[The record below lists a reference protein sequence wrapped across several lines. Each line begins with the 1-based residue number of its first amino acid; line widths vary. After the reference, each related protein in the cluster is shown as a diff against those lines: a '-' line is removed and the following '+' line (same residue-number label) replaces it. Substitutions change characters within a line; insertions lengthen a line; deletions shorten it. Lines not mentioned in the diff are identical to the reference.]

1 MLDPETHDHA
11 TRMRML
17 LYGQLVSR
25 VICTAVRLGVPEA
38 LAERSRSAEELA
50 LQLVGHAVSL
60 DRLLRALVPF
70 GVFTEEADGTFA
82 LTALGRTLLPET
94 PGTAQPTALLL
105 AGEVGRTWTDL
116 EHTVRT
122 GDSAFRRQFGRDL
135 FEYLEQQPERREVFD
150 RSQEAGL
157 RLELDEVF
165 DAVGF
170 ERYPWIVDVGGGN
183 GHLLCELLARTPGST
198 GTVLD
203 LPGTV
208 PLAEKRIA
216 EEGLTRRC
224 TAVAGD
230 FFAHVTPGADL
241 YILSHVLHDWGWA
254 RAVDILRTCAAAM
267 PAHGRLM
274 VIDLVTD
281 GAGPDGSGTEGAV
294 PHRLPAVMDVY
305 MLSLFGAAGGR
316 ERTRAE
322 FAALL
327 ADAGLESEE
336 TKVLPSGMAVITARR
351 R

>member
-1 MLDPETHDHA
+1 MIDPTTHDHA
-11 TRMRML
+11 TQMRML

-25 VICTAVRLGVPEA
+25 TLCTAVRLGVPEA
-38 LAERSRSAEELA
+38 LAGQARSADELA
-50 LQLVGHAVSL
+50 DQLGGHPVAL
-60 DRLLRALVPF
+60 GRLLRALAPF
-70 GVFTEEADGTFA
+70 GVVTEGSDGTFA
-82 LTALGRTLLPET
+82 LTAFGSTLLPTT
-94 PGTAQPTALLL
+94 PGTAHPTALLL

-122 GDSAFRRQFGRDL
+122 GESAFQRQFGCQL
-135 FEYLEQQPERREVFD
+135 FDHLEQQPDRREVFD

-183 GHLLCELLARTPGST
+183 GHLMCELLGRTPGST

-241 YILSHVLHDWGWA
+241 YILSHILHDWGQD
-254 RAVDILRTCAAAM
+254 RATDILRTCVAAM
-267 PAHGRLM
+267 PEHGRLM

-281 GAGPDGSGTEGAV
+281 ATTAEGV
-294 PHRLPAVMDVY
+294 PHRLPAVMDLY

-327 ADAGLESEE
+327 CAAGLESEE

-351 R
+351 RTR

>member
-1 MLDPETHDHA
+1 MLDPTTHDNA

-25 VICTAVRLGVPEA
+25 TLCTAVSLGVPEA
-38 LAERSRSAEELA
+38 LAGRARSAEQLA
-50 LQLVGHAVSL
+50 DQLGAHPVAL
-60 DRLLRALVPF
+60 DRLLRGLVPF
-70 GVFTEEADGTFA
+70 GVLAEGTDGSYS
-82 LTALGRTLLPET
+82 LTPFGATLLPTT

-105 AGEVGRTWTDL
+105 AQEVGLTWTDL

-122 GDSAFRRQFGRDL
+122 GDSAFRRHFDRDL
-135 FEYLEQQPERREVFD
+135 FDHLEQRPDRREVFD

-183 GHLLCELLARTPGST
+183 GHLLCELLKRTPGST

-241 YILSHVLHDWGWA
+241 YILSHILHDWGQD
-254 RAVDILRTCAAAM
+254 RATDILRTCAAAM
-267 PAHGRLM
+267 PDHGRLM
-274 VIDLVTD
+274 IVDLVTD
-281 GAGPDGSGTEGAV
+281 ATTVDPGTGQSV
-294 PHRLPAVMDVY
+294 PHRLPAVMDLY
-305 MLSLFGAAGGR
+305 MLSLFGASGGR
-316 ERTRAE
+316 ERTRAA

-327 ADAGLESEE
+327 ADAGLEAEE